1 MISGDK
7 SNEERRAVEAL
18 AQSLY
23 EAQDQGGIA
32 WAKRTLVIRERG
44 FYWPAGNDKQPKEI
58 YHYENKAKM
67 DAGQ

>member
-1 MISGDK
+1 MVSGEK
-7 SNEERRAVEAL
+7 NNEERRTAEAL

-32 WAKRTLVIRERG
+32 GRSALWSSESRG

-58 YHYENKAKM
+58 YHHENKAKV